1 MQPKPR
7 ILVADANRAV
17 AGEMRRLLEGVG
29 MEVEVADSIEA
40 ALQRVRHATPE
51 VVVSA
56 VGSLDGEQLCR
67 RAKEIA
73 GALQVLLLFEP
84 GDERG
89 LEERVEAVRADG
101 YLVGPIRKGSFVSCV
116 RWALRVGELTRR
128 AAGLEAN
135 SDRQAAAAFESA
147 GEGPGAADMDFFKRL
162 LPMEVKRA
170 RRYHFPLSFLMIGVD
185 RFREAVEMLDSH
197 DQARVVGRLAASVV
211 EDVRGV
217 DLCVLFA
224 EDKLLLYLPHT
235 GRVGAK
241 LVAERLRERLKL
253 LEGPQMSVSV
263 GISAYEGDGGEVSF
277 GGLLKESSANLKAAR
292 DQGGDRVVGG
302 PDAPAGSGGG
312 GAGGAGGAGGEADVD
327 FGDLF

>member
-1 MQPKPR
+1 LQPNPR

-17 AGEMRRLLEGVG
+17 AGEMRRILEGAG
-29 MEVEVADSIEA
+29 MEVEAADSLEA
-40 ALQRVRHATPE
+40 GLQRVRHATFD

-67 RAKEIA
+67 RAKEIN
-73 GALQVLLLFEP
+73 GTLQVVLLFEP

-89 LEERVEAVRADG
+89 LEERVEAAHADG

-116 RWALRVGELTRR
+116 RWALRTAELAQK
-128 AAGLEAN
+128 AAGLEAGAN
-135 SDRQAAAAFESA
+135 QQAELAFQSVA
-147 GEGPGAADMDFFKRL
+147 DGPGAADMEFFKRL

-197 DQARVVGRLAASVV
+197 DQAKVVGRLAAAVV

-224 EDKLLLYLPHT
+224 EDRLLLYLPHT
-235 GRVGAK
+235 GRAGAQQ
-241 LVAERLRERLKL
+241 VAERLRDKLKQ
-253 LEGPQMSVSV
+253 LEGPQLTVSV
-263 GISAYEGDGGEVSF
+263 GISAYEGDGTEVSF
-277 GGLLKESSANLKAAR
+277 GGLLKESSANLKLA
-292 DQGGDRVVGG
+292 QEKGGDRVVGG
-302 PDAPAGSGGG
+302 PEVPASSGGEGQGGG
-312 GAGGAGGAGGEADVD
+312 GEELD
-327 FGDLF
+327 FGDIF